1 MIRINQLHKE
11 LAIINTKLLAD
22 LSVRDKKRLMK
33 AKMHLEGRIREAS
46 RTTSLNTT
54 EVER

>member
-11 LAIINTKLLAD
+11 LAIINKKLLAD

-33 AKMHLEGRIREAS
+33 AKIHLEGRIREAS
-46 RTTSLNTT
+46 RTPSLKETK
-54 EVER
+54 E